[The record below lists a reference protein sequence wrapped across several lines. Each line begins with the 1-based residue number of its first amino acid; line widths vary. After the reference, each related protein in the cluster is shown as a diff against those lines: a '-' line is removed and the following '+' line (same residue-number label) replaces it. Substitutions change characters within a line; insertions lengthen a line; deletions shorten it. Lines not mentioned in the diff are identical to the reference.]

1 MFFTQLQQTNQV
13 NKALKGKVILKVLI
27 NKRIFIFGMII
38 LELFDKQKFTES
50 QWLPYV
56 RGLLSFVFKSK
67 STLSINV

>member
-1 MFFTQLQQTNQV
+1 MFFTQLQQTNEV

-50 QWLPYV
+50 Q
-56 RGLLSFVFKSK
+56 
-67 STLSINV
+67 